1 MDYESL
7 GLENNE
13 LSETIDETINDME
26 SGVESLQNKIK
37 KTIKESDKNFNN
49 SDFFKSLLN
58 EYKVSILEIVYNFID
73 GKPEEILKTP
83 NVENNGNIKDD
94 DNKQT
99 KRKFS
104 KLFYLA
110 STIIIILAI
119 CLFIRMVKK

>member
-1 MDYESL
+1 MDYEFL

-13 LSETIDETINDME
+13 LSKTIDETINDME

-58 EYKVSILEIVYNFID
+58 EYKMSMLEIVYNFID

-94 DNKQT
+94 DHKQT

>member
-58 EYKVSILEIVYNFID
+58 EYKMSMLEIVYNFID

-110 STIIIILAI
+110 STIIIIVAI

>member
-1 MDYESL
+1 MDYKSL

-58 EYKVSILEIVYNFID
+58 EYKMSMLEIVYNFID

-110 STIIIILAI
+110 STIIIIVAI